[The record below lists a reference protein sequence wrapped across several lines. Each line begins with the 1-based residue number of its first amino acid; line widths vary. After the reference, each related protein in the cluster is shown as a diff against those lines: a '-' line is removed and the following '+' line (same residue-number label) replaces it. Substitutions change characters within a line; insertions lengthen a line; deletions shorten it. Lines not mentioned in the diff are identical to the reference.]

1 MELYIN
7 STWTKLYGNAYIAEA
22 IACSEHGNH
31 VTIYATGTT
40 AEEADIQLMSGL
52 RELRLIP
59 EVSSLKGELD
69 KVWQEE
75 DLDGLS
81 GAS

>member
-7 STWTKLYGNAYIAEA
+7 STWTKLYSNAYIAEA
-22 IACSEHGNH
+22 IAYSENGNH

-40 AEEADIQLMSGL
+40 AEEADAKLTSALG
-52 RELRLIP
+52 ELRLIP
-59 EVSSLKGELD
+59 EVSFPKGELD
-69 KVWQEE
+69 KVQQEE